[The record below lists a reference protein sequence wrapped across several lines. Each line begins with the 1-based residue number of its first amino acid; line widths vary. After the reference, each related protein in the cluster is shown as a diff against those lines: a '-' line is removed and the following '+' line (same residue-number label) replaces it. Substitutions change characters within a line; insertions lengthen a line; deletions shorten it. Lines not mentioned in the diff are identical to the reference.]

1 MSASL
6 AYAMGINHLCPFN
19 NNHIGLLYIEFFS
32 LKAFS
37 HKLLSHSH
45 AIAVGPSRHSSAKV
59 SKNKKVFFS
68 YVNQSSWAPMLSG
81 KDVVWPVGPKSVSQY
96 LLFCRT
102 ALDRKVSRLA

>member
-32 LKAFS
+32 LEAFS

-45 AIAVGPSRHSSAKV
+45 AIGVGPSRHSSANV
-59 SKNKKVFFS
+59 EQKKS
-68 YVNQSSWAPMLSG
+68 LLQLC
-81 KDVVWPVGPKSVSQY
+81 KSELMGSHAFRERRSVA
-96 LLFCRT
+96 CGT
-102 ALDRKVSRLA
+102 